1 MHALSK
7 AMGSVPGPLENSG
20 GDGRAEQCSA
30 CGGYIT
36 WWQEA
41 ARGGYITG
49 QEADLYLGS
58 QGDPAF
64 FCSVIAEPAL
74 LGRPSFCSVWEGCAV
89 PGLVCLCNL

>member
-1 MHALSK
+1 MHSLSK
-7 AMGSVPGPLENSG
+7 AVGSVPGPLESSG

-58 QGDPAF
+58 HGDPAF
-64 FCSVIAEPAL
+64 FLFCDSRTSSLGEAELLLSVGGLCCSRA
-74 LGRPSFCSVWEGCAV
+74 CMSV
-89 PGLVCLCNL
+89 

>member
-7 AMGSVPGPLENSG
+7 AMGSVPGLLENSG

-41 ARGGYITG
+41 PRGGYIMG

-58 QGDPAF
+58 HWGPCIF
-64 FCSVIAEPAL
+64 LLLLFCDSRTSSPGKAELLLSVGGL
-74 LGRPSFCSVWEGCAV
+74 CCSRA
-89 PGLVCLCNL
+89 

>member
-1 MHALSK
+1 MHSLSK
-7 AMGSVPGPLENSG
+7 AVGSVPGPLESSG

-36 WWQEA
+36 
-41 ARGGYITG
+41 G

-58 QGDPAF
+58 HGDPAF

-74 LGRPSFCSVWEGCAV
+74 LGRLSFCSVWEGCAV